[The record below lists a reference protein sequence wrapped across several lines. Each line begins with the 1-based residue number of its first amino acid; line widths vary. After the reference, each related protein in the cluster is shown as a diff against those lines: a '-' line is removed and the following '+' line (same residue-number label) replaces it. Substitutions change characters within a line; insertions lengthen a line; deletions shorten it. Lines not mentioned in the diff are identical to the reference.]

1 MNEKIVSAA
10 TKRSIIT
17 VGLPSEFILDQCAML
32 YVVFHQTVVTLLKPI
47 RGRSVDEPEG
57 KKWP

>member
-17 VGLPSEFILDQCAML
+17 VGLPSDFILDQYAIL
-32 YVVFHQTVVTLLKPI
+32 YVVFHQTVVTLLKTI
-47 RGRSVDEPEG
+47 RGRNVGEPEG